1 MNEKELRYMKCIA
14 EAGSIQKAAVL
25 LRKNP
30 SSLSRAV
37 HRVEED
43 MDIILFKR
51 TPEGL
56 RPTQEGVSF
65 PAYTL
70 ITLVGL
76 LRTSMSSGSSFSTGT
91 RSVLRGLM
99 GFSISTYRHSS

>member
-14 EAGSIQKAAVL
+14 ESGSIQKAAML
-25 LRKNP
+25 IQKNP

-51 TPEGL
+51 SPEGLKPTPEGEVYL
-56 RPTQEGVSF
+56 QAADEIL
-65 PAYTL
+65 TL
-70 ITLVGL
+70 YEELKE
-76 LRTSMSSGSSFSTGT
+76 S
-91 RSVLRGLM
+91 
-99 GFSISTYRHSS
+99 

>member
-25 LRKNP
+25 LEKNQ

-43 MDIILFKR
+43 MDIILFRR

-56 RPTQEGVSF
+56 KPTPEGDVYLQ
-65 PAYTL
+65 AADEILAMYDKLKQDAAETK
-70 ITLVGL
+70 TV
-76 LRTSMSSGSSFSTGT
+76 
-91 RSVLRGLM
+91 
-99 GFSISTYRHSS
+99 

>member
-14 EAGSIQKAAVL
+14 GAGSIQKAAVVL
-25 LRKNP
+25 EKNP

-56 RPTQEGVSF
+56 RPTPEGEVYLQ
-65 PAYTL
+65 AADEILAMYDQL
-70 ITLVGL
+70 KE
-76 LRTSMSSGSSFSTGT
+76 
-91 RSVLRGLM
+91 
-99 GFSISTYRHSS
+99 

>member
-1 MNEKELRYMKCIA
+1 MCKEILFGVQDRIGEKCMNEKELRYMKCIA

-51 TPEGL
+51 TPEGCG
-56 RPTQEGVSF
+56 RRRRENC
-65 PAYTL
+65 
-70 ITLVGL
+70 
-76 LRTSMSSGSSFSTGT
+76 
-91 RSVLRGLM
+91 
-99 GFSISTYRHSS
+99 TYRRRERFFPCMMS

>member
-14 EAGSIQKAAVL
+14 ETGSIQKAAVVL
-25 LRKNP
+25 EKNP

-37 HRVEED
+37 HRVEEE

-56 RPTQEGVSF
+56 SPTPEGNVYLQ
-65 PAYTL
+65 AAGEILTMYDELKKDAAEIKT
-70 ITLVGL
+70 V
-76 LRTSMSSGSSFSTGT
+76 
-91 RSVLRGLM
+91 
-99 GFSISTYRHSS
+99 

>member
-1 MNEKELRYMKCIA
+1 MNQKELRYMKYIA

-25 LRKNP
+25 LEKNP

-51 TPEGL
+51 TPTPEGEVYL
-56 RPTQEGVSF
+56 QAAGEIL
-65 PAYTL
+65 AMYDEL
-70 ITLVGL
+70 KQDAAK
-76 LRTSMSSGSSFSTGT
+76 
-91 RSVLRGLM
+91 
-99 GFSISTYRHSS
+99 

>member
-1 MNEKELRYMKCIA
+1 MCKEILFGVQDRIGEKCMNEKELRYMKCIA
-14 EAGSIQKAAVL
+14 ELQ
-25 LRKNP
+25 KNP

-56 RPTQEGVSF
+56 RPTQEGELYLQ
-65 PAYTL
+65 AAGEIL
-70 ITLVGL
+70 
-76 LRTSMSSGSSFSTGT
+76 SMYDE
-91 RSVLRGLM
+91 LKEK
-99 GFSISTYRHSS
+99 

>member
-51 TPEGL
+51 TPEGPAAGRRRENL
-56 RPTQEGVSF
+56 YPSGGRDSF
-65 PAYTL
+65 PMYDEL
-70 ITLVGL
+70 KENRMI
-76 LRTSMSSGSSFSTGT
+76 
-91 RSVLRGLM
+91 
-99 GFSISTYRHSS
+99 

>member
-14 EAGSIQKAAVL
+14 ESGSIQKAAML
-25 LRKNP
+25 LQKNP

-51 TPEGL
+51 SPEGLKPTPEGEVYL
-56 RPTQEGVSF
+56 QAADEIL
-65 PAYTL
+65 TL
-70 ITLVGL
+70 YEELKE
-76 LRTSMSSGSSFSTGT
+76 S
-91 RSVLRGLM
+91 
-99 GFSISTYRHSS
+99 

>member
-1 MNEKELRYMKCIA
+1 MRESSMNEKELRYMKYIA

-25 LRKNP
+25 LQKNP

-56 RPTQEGVSF
+56 RPTAEGE
-65 PAYTL
+65 AAGEILAMYDEL
-70 ITLVGL
+70 KQDAAK
-76 LRTSMSSGSSFSTGT
+76 
-91 RSVLRGLM
+91 
-99 GFSISTYRHSS
+99 

>member
-1 MNEKELRYMKCIA
+1 MNEKELRYMKYIA

-25 LRKNP
+25 LEKNP

-43 MDIILFKR
+43 LDIVLFTR

-56 RPTQEGVSF
+56 KATAEGEIYLKT
-65 PAYTL
+65 ADEILKLYDAL
-70 ITLVGL
+70 
-76 LRTSMSSGSSFSTGT
+76 
-91 RSVLRGLM
+91 
-99 GFSISTYRHSS
+99 HSDQQ

>member
-14 EAGSIQKAAVL
+14 EAGSIQKAAVVL
-25 LRKNP
+25 EKNP

-43 MDIILFKR
+43 MDIILFRR

-56 RPTQEGVSF
+56 KPTPEGDVYLQ
-65 PAYTL
+65 AADEILAMYDKLKQDAAETK
-70 ITLVGL
+70 TV
-76 LRTSMSSGSSFSTGT
+76 
-91 RSVLRGLM
+91 
-99 GFSISTYRHSS
+99 

>member
-14 EAGSIQKAAVL
+14 ESGSIQKAAVVL
-25 LRKNP
+25 GKNP

-56 RPTQEGVSF
+56 RATPEGGVYLQ
-65 PAYTL
+65 AADEILAMYDAL
-70 ITLVGL
+70 KKEAEA
-76 LRTSMSSGSSFSTGT
+76 
-91 RSVLRGLM
+91 
-99 GFSISTYRHSS
+99 

>member
-25 LRKNP
+25 LEKNP

-37 HRVEED
+37 HRGEED
-43 MDIILFKR
+43 MDIILFRR

-56 RPTQEGVSF
+56 KPTPEGDVYLQ
-65 PAYTL
+65 AADEILAMYDELKQDAAETK
-70 ITLVGL
+70 TV
-76 LRTSMSSGSSFSTGT
+76 
-91 RSVLRGLM
+91 
-99 GFSISTYRHSS
+99 

>member
-1 MNEKELRYMKCIA
+1 MNEKELRYMKYIA

-25 LRKNP
+25 LQKNP

-43 MDIILFKR
+43 LDIVLFTR

-56 RPTQEGVSF
+56 KATAEGEIYLKT
-65 PAYTL
+65 ADEILKLYDAL
-70 ITLVGL
+70 
-76 LRTSMSSGSSFSTGT
+76 
-91 RSVLRGLM
+91 
-99 GFSISTYRHSS
+99 HSDQQ

>member
-1 MNEKELRYMKCIA
+1 MCKEILFGVQDRIGEKCMNEKELRYMKCIA

-56 RPTQEGVSF
+56 RPT
-65 PAYTL
+65 
-70 ITLVGL
+70 
-76 LRTSMSSGSSFSTGT
+76 
-91 RSVLRGLM
+91 
-99 GFSISTYRHSS
+99 

>member
-51 TPEGL
+51 TPE
-56 RPTQEGVSF
+56 PTQEGELYLQ
-65 PAYTL
+65 AAGEIL
-70 ITLVGL
+70 
-76 LRTSMSSGSSFSTGT
+76 SMYDE
-91 RSVLRGLM
+91 LKEK
-99 GFSISTYRHSS
+99 

>member
-14 EAGSIQKAAVL
+14 ESGSIQKAAIL
-25 LRKNP
+25 LQKNP

-51 TPEGL
+51 SPEGLKPTPEGEVYL
-56 RPTQEGVSF
+56 QAADEIL
-65 PAYTL
+65 TL
-70 ITLVGL
+70 YEKLKE
-76 LRTSMSSGSSFSTGT
+76 S
-91 RSVLRGLM
+91 
-99 GFSISTYRHSS
+99 

>member
-14 EAGSIQKAAVL
+14 DAGSIQKAAAL
-25 LRKNP
+25 LQKNP

-43 MDIILFKR
+43 MKIILFRR

-56 RPTQEGVSF
+56 RPTPEGEVYLQ
-65 PAYTL
+65 AAGEIL
-70 ITLVGL
+70 IMYDGL
-76 LRTSMSSGSSFSTGT
+76 KKEAENEKAAGKVRF
-91 RSVLRGLM
+91 
-99 GFSISTYRHSS
+99 

>member
-1 MNEKELRYMKCIA
+1 MNEKELRYMKYIA

-25 LRKNP
+25 LEKNP

-43 MDIILFKR
+43 LEIVLFTR

-56 RPTQEGVSF
+56 KATAEGEIYLKT
-65 PAYTL
+65 ADEILKLYDAL
-70 ITLVGL
+70 
-76 LRTSMSSGSSFSTGT
+76 
-91 RSVLRGLM
+91 
-99 GFSISTYRHSS
+99 HSDQQ

>member
-1 MNEKELRYMKCIA
+1 MCKEILFGVQDRIGEKCMNEKELRYMKCIA
-14 EAGSIQKAAVL
+14 EAGSVQKAAVL

-56 RPTQEGVSF
+56 RPTQEGELYLQ
-65 PAYTL
+65 AAGEIL
-70 ITLVGL
+70 
-76 LRTSMSSGSSFSTGT
+76 SMYDE
-91 RSVLRGLM
+91 LKEK
-99 GFSISTYRHSS
+99 

>member
-14 EAGSIQKAAVL
+14 EAGSIQKAAVVL
-25 LRKNP
+25 EKNP

-43 MDIILFKR
+43 LDIILFKR

-56 RPTQEGVSF
+56 KPTPEGEVYLQ
-65 PAYTL
+65 AADEILEMYD
-70 ITLVGL
+70 GL
-76 LRTSMSSGSSFSTGT
+76 KK
-91 RSVLRGLM
+91 
-99 GFSISTYRHSS
+99 

>member
-14 EAGSIQKAAVL
+14 QEGSIQKAAAVL
-25 LRKNP
+25 QKNP

-56 RPTQEGVSF
+56 RATLEGEVYLQ
-65 PAYTL
+65 AADEILAMYEKL
-70 ITLVGL
+70 KE
-76 LRTSMSSGSSFSTGT
+76 
-91 RSVLRGLM
+91 
-99 GFSISTYRHSS
+99 

>member
-14 EAGSIQKAAVL
+14 ESGSIQKAAAL
-25 LRKNP
+25 LQKNP

-51 TPEGL
+51 SPEGL
-56 RPTQEGVSF
+56 KPTLEGEVYLKAAEEILALYEKLKES
-65 PAYTL
+65 
-70 ITLVGL
+70 
-76 LRTSMSSGSSFSTGT
+76 
-91 RSVLRGLM
+91 
-99 GFSISTYRHSS
+99 

>member
-1 MNEKELRYMKCIA
+1 MHRGGRKYPKSS
-14 EAGSIQKAAVL
+14 GSASEES
-25 LRKNP
+25 

-56 RPTQEGVSF
+56 RPTQEGELYLQ
-65 PAYTL
+65 AAGEIL
-70 ITLVGL
+70 
-76 LRTSMSSGSSFSTGT
+76 SMYDE
-91 RSVLRGLM
+91 LKEK
-99 GFSISTYRHSS
+99 